1 MTASRTRALI
11 AFLLAFLLALL
22 VAFVEGGGVARADT
36 PGARADGR
44 STAASAVQN
53 DWEQDSKSRDPADT
67 ADRADASDKADREAA
82 SDRADRADASDSA
95 DREAASDSADRED
108 EDDDSDAR
116 EARDRRTVEKYFDW
130 DKDWRHPFRHLHS
143 DRHTQSEDIV
153 NFGHDSHLPAGQ
165 HADSVVS
172 IFGSAL
178 SEGDAG
184 DMVAILGNTQA
195 SGHVEDSAVAVLGN
209 VQIDGSVDG
218 DVVAV
223 FGNVDL
229 GPHAKVSGDVT
240 AVGGAVTRDPA
251 ATVGGDVQSIGGF
264 RSGFDRFRPW
274 VDHCLFY
281 GRPLALAPG
290 IGWAWELAFVFLA
303 LYVFIALLFRDAVAR
318 CVGTV
323 ETQPGMTLVA
333 ALLSILLIPI
343 AIVLLCITVIGIAA
357 IPFVLF
363 GAFCLGLFGKAVMFA
378 WLGRRVVG
386 HSGQLAHPAIAVL
399 VGGLIVLV
407 LYLVPV
413 MGFLVYNILGL
424 FGFGAVIYTLIL
436 AARGRRAARPSAAP
450 PGGSA
455 GPAPAVGAG
464 PAAGQVPPA
473 GGARGPVPGAASA
486 AASAAAAA
494 AVNASPSATAGA
506 DATTAPPS
514 AEGPAAAAA
523 PGVVRPPHFID
534 PAVAATLPRAG
545 FWIRMAALL
554 LDLVLVGILLGLVHH
569 SSDFELVVLAIYGAL
584 MWKLRGTTVGGLVF
598 HLQVIRVDGRPI
610 DWETAIVRALG
621 CFLSLVVAGLGFFW
635 IAFDSG
641 KQAWH
646 DKIAGTAVVRVP
658 RAVPLV

>member
-11 AFLLAFLLALL
+11 FFLLAFLLALL

-36 PGARADGR
+36 PGADADTR
-44 STAASAVQN
+44 STAASAGQN
-53 DWEQDSKSRDPADT
+53 DWEPDSKSRGPADESDRADASDG
-67 ADRADASDKADREAA
+67 ADRADASDGADRE
-82 SDRADRADASDSA
+82 DASDGA
-95 DREAASDSADRED
+95 DREDASDSADRED

-130 DKDWRHPFRHLHS
+130 DKDGRHPFRRLHS
-143 DRHTQSEDIV
+143 DGDRHTQSEDIV

-251 ATVGGDVQSIGGF
+251 ATVGGEVQSIGGF

-281 GRPLALAPG
+281 GRPLALVPRV
-290 IGWAWELAFVFLA
+290 GWAWELAFVFLA

-323 ETQPGMTLVA
+323 ETQSGMTLVA

-363 GAFCLGLFGKAVMFA
+363 GAFCLGLFGKAVMLA

-386 HSGQLAHPAIAVL
+386 VGRSGQLAHPAIAVL

-436 AARGRRAARPSAAP
+436 AGRERRAARPSAAP
-450 PGGSA
+450 HGG
-455 GPAPAVGAG
+455 PT
-464 PAAGQVPPA
+464 PAAGPVPPA
-473 GGARGPVPGAASA
+473 GAAPAVAATA
-486 AASAAAAA
+486 AATTTVDAAAAA
-494 AVNASPSATAGA
+494 AGA
-506 DATTAPPS
+506 DAAAAPAGVERP
-514 AEGPAAAAA
+514 AAAAAA

-554 LDLVLVGILLGLVHH
+554 LDLLLVGILLGMLHH
-569 SSDFELVVLAIYGAL
+569 SSHFELIVLATYGAL

-658 RAVPLV
+658 RVVPLV